1 MTSDDDQD
9 NPRKSLINQLRVI
22 EVKATSEETAAGP
35 VMAMRAYIVAIDPTL
50 KDSIT
55 LYIDQI
61 KGLSYEHLRAIES
74 DPEDACRELEIRT
87 GNIKP
92 VTLSSLAKGVHDER
106 KSAEEHRFSWE
117 QLLVITGL
125 SVVLSAFLAWLVTFL
140 AVGGR

>member
-9 NPRKSLINQLRVI
+9 NPRKSLINQLRLI
-22 EVKATSEETAAGP
+22 EVKATAKETAAGP

-106 KSAEEHRFSWE
+106 KAAEERRFSWK
-117 QLLVITGL
+117 QLIVIAG
-125 SVVLSAFLAWLVTFL
+125 LSAFLAWLVTFF
-140 AVGGR
+140 AVGRG

>member
-9 NPRKSLINQLRVI
+9 NPRKSLINQLRLI
-22 EVKATSEETAAGP
+22 EVKATAKETAAGP

-74 DPEDACRELEIRT
+74 DPEDVCRELEIRT

-92 VTLSSLAKGVHDER
+92 VTLSALAKLVHDER
-106 KSAEEHRFSWE
+106 KATEERRFSSN
-117 QLLVITGL
+117 QLIAGVVL
-125 SVVLSAFLAWLVTFL
+125 SAVLSAFLAWLVTFL
-140 AVGGR
+140 AVGGG